1 MSSSTKTKEQNTD
14 VVPAI
19 APSTQSNHSYHRY
32 SGPRPLLILLSLL
45 ALILL
50 LHILAIRSS
59 SISAVVITNCTQ
71 LIRTTDYTQLVHVQS
86 QTQQVE
92 DVQFTDKLIPGQP
105 AAIVQVVSTNAQH
118 TLDVYAYAC
127 TTQKSNPTLTNLFTQ
142 HGLPQGAVSISQ
154 VNTLITSQLDPT
166 ISGQAATLLQPQ
178 QQNIYREYAW
188 NNGTFVQVNFPG
200 LYPVT
205 SRSEAE
211 TLQQQAN
218 SGQTLPWTDP
228 LATAEQMAKDILKWQ
243 TIDSH
248 DTVLSNDG
256 ITAHVKLFQQNPS
269 LEVNVT
275 LERLIQADNHGLWF
289 VVAAQ
294 TEGITLDHL
303 AGHSYVSPL
312 QQTQHLSCG
321 NTQSQTQNLC
331 SQPATSVTSPFMVQ
345 GTGALTS
352 NATSGSGTLAE
363 NGTTAALFDHT
374 LTPLSSQT
382 NVVLKVNTDA
392 TYTGMLSYTGITLNQ
407 PGLLLIQSLPSSGST
422 DAGQL
427 LLVGVI
433 LE

>member
-1 MSSSTKTKEQNTD
+1 MSSLTKTKEQNIGAA
-14 VVPAI
+14 PAI
-19 APSTQSNHSYHRY
+19 AQSTQSNGSRRHYQ
-32 SGPRPLLILLSLL
+32 GPRPLLILLSLL

-50 LHILAIRSS
+50 LHILAVRNTP
-59 SISAVVITNCTQ
+59 SAVMATNCIQ
-71 LIRTTDYTQLVHVQS
+71 LIRTANYTQMVHIQS
-86 QTQQVE
+86 QAQQME
-92 DVQFTDKLIPGQP
+92 DVQFADKLIPGQP

-118 TLDVYAYAC
+118 TLDVYVYGC
-127 TTQKSNPTLTNLFTQ
+127 TTQKGNPTLTNLFTQ
-142 HGLPQGAVSISQ
+142 RSLLQGTVSISQ
-154 VNTLITSQLDPT
+154 VNTLVTSQLDPT

-228 LATAEQMAKDILKWQ
+228 LATAEQMAKDILKWP

-248 DTVLSNDG
+248 DAVLSNDG
-256 ITAHVKLFQQNPS
+256 ITAHVKLIQQNPS
-269 LEVNVT
+269 LTVNVT
-275 LERLIQADNHGLWF
+275 LERLIQPDNKGLWF

-294 TEGITLDHL
+294 TKDITLDHL
-303 AGHSYVSPL
+303 AGHPYVSPS

-321 NTQSQTQNLC
+321 NTQSQTQNIC
-331 SQPATSVTSPFMVQ
+331 SQLATSITSPFMVQ
-345 GTGALTS
+345 GTGTLTDNS
-352 NATSGSGTLAE
+352 MSSSGASAE
-363 NGTTAALFDHT
+363 SETTAALFDHT

-382 NVVLKVNTDA
+382 NVVLKVNTDGS
-392 TYTGMLSYTGITLNQ
+392 YTGMLSYTSITPNQ
-407 PGLLLIQSLPSSGST
+407 PALLLIQSLPPSGST

-433 LE
+433 LG